1 MAIVHMAKREKRITI
16 YDLAKSLNIAPSSV
30 SKALNNSH
38 AISSKIKKMVED
50 KAKELNYIHN
60 TNAANL
66 RRGFTRII
74 GVIVP
79 KINESFFANIIA
91 GIEKVCVQYQHSLII
106 CQTEESLEKEVNAV
120 KTLIRQNV
128 DCILIS
134 LSLETQT
141 TAHLEEIKNNHIHFI
156 QFDRVSP
163 AVDSYTVVN
172 DNAAA
177 SYQAVKHLAEQ
188 GYQKIAYFGGPA
200 HLNLYQERKKGYKN
214 ALKDLGLT
222 FNEAFVKDEII
233 STENGRQEA
242 LSLLQA
248 DVKPDAFL
256 CTSDYVSL
264 GVLEALKTLNLTSP
278 KDIGIIGFAN
288 EMFTQLIQPSLS
300 SVNQFSYEM
309 GEQIAKL
316 YFDEVMKNK
325 ENDKVKSVKV
335 KTEIVER
342 SSSSR

>member
-1 MAIVHMAKREKRITI
+1 MAKREKRITI

-50 KAKELNYIHN
+50 KAKELNYVHN

-106 CQTEESLEKEVNAV
+106 CQTEESLDKEVNAV
-120 KTLIRQNV
+120 QTLIRQNV

-134 LSLETQT
+134 LSLETKST
-141 TAHLEEIKNNHIHFI
+141 VHLEEIKNNHIHFI

-163 AVDSYTVVN
+163 SINSYTVVN

-177 SYQAVKHLAEQ
+177 SYQAVKHLAQ
-188 GYQKIAYFGGPA
+188 HGYQKIAYFGGPA
-200 HLNLYQERKKGYKN
+200 HINLYHERKQGYKN
-214 ALKDLGLT
+214 ALHDLGLSY
-222 FNEAFVKDEII
+222 NEAFVKDEII
-233 STENGRQEA
+233 STENGREEA
-242 LSLLQA
+242 LRLLQS

-264 GVLEALKTLNLTSP
+264 GVLEALKKLSLTSP
-278 KDIGIIGFAN
+278 KDVGIIGFAN

-300 SVNQFSYEM
+300 SVNQYSYEM

-316 YFDEVMKNK
+316 YFEEVMKNK
-325 ENDKVKSVKV
+325 ENERVKSVKV

-342 SSSSR
+342 LSSIR

>member
-1 MAIVHMAKREKRITI
+1 MAIVPMAKREKRITI

-91 GIEKVCVQYQHSLII
+91 GIEKVCVQHQHSLII

-120 KTLIRQNV
+120 QTLIRQNV

-156 QFDRVSP
+156 QFDRVST
-163 AVDSYTVVN
+163 AIDSYTVVN

-177 SYQAVKHLAEQ
+177 SYQAVKHLAKQ
-188 GYQKIAYFGGPA
+188 GYQNIAYFGGPA
-200 HLNLYQERKKGYKN
+200 HLNLYQERKQGYKN
-214 ALKDLGLT
+214 ALKDFGLT
-222 FNEAFVKDEII
+222 FYEDFVKDEII
-233 STENGRQEA
+233 STASGKQEA
-242 LSLLQA
+242 LHLLQTN
-248 DVKPDAFL
+248 VKPDAFL

-264 GVLEALKTLNLTSP
+264 GVLEALQQLNLSSP
-278 KDIGIIGFAN
+278 KDVGIIGFAN
-288 EMFTQLIQPSLS
+288 EMFTQLVQPSLS

-309 GEQIAKL
+309 GEQIAEL
-316 YFDEVMKNK
+316 YFSEVMKQK
-325 ENDKVKSVKV
+325 EHEEIKTIKV
-335 KTEIVER
+335 KTEIVQR
-342 SSSSR
+342 ASSSR